1 MLDMGFPPHLVDLLA
16 KMYYRKQKVQKAGT
30 LSEWF
35 QVSKGFQQ
43 GYVMFPYLFN
53 ILAEMVM

>member
-1 MLDMGFPPHLVDLLA
+1 MGFPPHLVDILA

-35 QVSKGFQQ
+35 QVSKGFQHR
-43 GYVMFPYLFN
+43 YVMLPYLFN
-53 ILAEMVM
+53 TLAEMVM